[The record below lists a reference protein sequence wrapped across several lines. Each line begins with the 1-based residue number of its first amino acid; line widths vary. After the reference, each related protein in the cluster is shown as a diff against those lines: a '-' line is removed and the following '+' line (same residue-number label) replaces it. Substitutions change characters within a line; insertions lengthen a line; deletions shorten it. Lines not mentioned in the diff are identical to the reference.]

1 MHWDITEERTDEN
14 GRKYRILSGLH
25 IFSSD
30 CFTVYDKIISTKIFA
45 LSNEETEHCEVM
57 GSAEGEDFK
66 HCIELGLQGE
76 KDFFK
81 RVYGY
86 QIVEP
91 DSPEYK
97 FAISFYAQKQSS

>member
-1 MHWDITEERTDEN
+1 MDWDETEQTDQDGKRFIHLGEIN
-14 GRKYRILSGLH
+14 
-25 IFSSD
+25 
-30 CFTVYDKIISTKIFA
+30 IISETGTKKIDKNIYA
-45 LSNEETEHCEVM
+45 ISDNEKGQYKKIGTAKGETIGHCVY
-57 GSAEGEDFK
+57 
-66 HCIELGLQGE
+66 LGHKYGG

>member
-1 MHWDITEERTDEN
+1 MNWDITEESTDEN
-14 GRKYRILSGLH
+14 GRKYRIIRGVEIMFSDS
-25 IFSSD
+25 FSSY
-30 CFTVYDKIISTKIFA
+30 FKRISTKIVF
-45 LSNEETEHCEVM
+45 LSNEETEHYEVI